1 MCDALS
7 RNEPQDFQTLICNCL
22 LHARRNFIDLQ
33 ESFPE
38 AARHLIESLREVY
51 RFEAQVKEWKLGPLE
66 RLAFH
71 QEKSKPVRDQLQQ
84 WMQAQLD
91 QKQVEPNSGLGVA
104 MRYRLK
110 RWETLTRFLSV
121 PGAPLD
127 NNINYA
133 ARGISGIMPT
143 PGLCRVAA

>member
-1 MCDALS
+1 M
-7 RNEPQDFQTLICNCL
+7 
-22 LHARRNFIDLQ
+22 
-33 ESFPE
+33 
-38 AARHLIESLREVY
+38 
-51 RFEAQVKEWKLGPLE
+51 
-66 RLAFH
+66 AFH

-133 ARGISGIMPT
+133 ARGIIDIMPT